1 MLEYHQ
7 RMHVRMS
14 SYLRPPKND
23 IYARRRR
30 LTKAKREFMKTL
42 SDFGVGSAYD
52 VRIAAKALAYADAVG
67 QIPRSHV
74 CRGTTGGR
82 NRARTGV
89 RRKRDPARPRTV
101 PDRGT
106 QAVGPYS
113 IDDATR
119 F

>member
-1 MLEYHQ
+1 
-7 RMHVRMS
+7 MS

-67 QIPRSHV
+67 RYREAMFAEGLLAVETARERALGESVIPRAPER
-74 CRGTTGGR
+74 CQIAALRPLGR
-82 NRARTGV
+82 TA
-89 RRKRDPARPRTV
+89 
-101 PDRGT
+101 
-106 QAVGPYS
+106 
-113 IDDATR
+113 
-119 F
+119 